1 MHRRLSWLAI
11 LLLAVTTV
19 ACATAS
25 SRPADLVAGAVQAMG
40 GADAL
45 AQVKTVWM
53 KGTVRQWEPEQSMV
67 PGGEMRLAGD
77 STFEV
82 LADVAA
88 RATRI
93 DWVRAFQDPA
103 PRSFTFSEIV
113 TPEAGY
119 VAGIDS
125 NLRTRQSLDANPPAH
140 SMSGL
145 RLAATQREL
154 RRISPGLL
162 LAMLRDRDSVTVA
175 PEVTIGSTTYPAVE
189 YRVAGQTFTVLF
201 DRQTSLPARVRT
213 LDYDNIWGDVTYDVV
228 FADWRAVD
236 GVRLPMRRTYE
247 LNARTVQDVR
257 IDEVKLNAPVAAGRL
272 AIPPAFAVAAA
283 KPASGALVPY
293 QWVLRRQF
301 IGIYLD
307 SDQPGYDARGSQGL
321 RLVDL
326 APNVQHVVGGTH
338 NSLLVELAGYLV
350 VFDAPV
356 SDAQSNWVLSAAKQ
370 RYPGK
375 AVKYLVLTHHHMD
388 HAGGLRAYAAQG
400 ATLVVGKGA
409 GEHYRRVLAAP
420 FRRNPDM
427 GARDLT
433 ATPIVEV
440 ADRWAVSDGI
450 REVQAYPIENPHAAS
465 SLIGYVPDERLGFVT
480 DLWSPS
486 SAPLPAKLT
495 PAQASVVAA
504 VKKNGITPLRF
515 AGGHGGVG
523 DYEPLEALDGQ

>member
-1 MHRRLSWLAI
+1 
-11 LLLAVTTV
+11 
-19 ACATAS
+19 
-25 SRPADLVAGAVQAMG
+25 
-40 GADAL
+40 
-45 AQVKTVWM
+45 
-53 KGTVRQWEPEQSMV
+53 
-67 PGGEMRLAGD
+67 
-77 STFEV
+77 
-82 LADVAA
+82 
-88 RATRI
+88 
-93 DWVRAFQDPA
+93 
-103 PRSFTFSEIV
+103 
-113 TPEAGY
+113 
-119 VAGIDS
+119 
-125 NLRTRQSLDANPPAH
+125 
-140 SMSGL
+140 
-145 RLAATQREL
+145 
-154 RRISPGLL
+154 
-162 LAMLRDRDSVTVA
+162 
-175 PEVTIGSTTYPAVE
+175 
-189 YRVAGQTFTVLF
+189 
-201 DRQTSLPARVRT
+201 
-213 LDYDNIWGDVTYDVV
+213 
-228 FADWRAVD
+228 
-236 GVRLPMRRTYE
+236 
-247 LNARTVQDVR
+247 
-257 IDEVKLNAPVAAGRL
+257 VAAGRL
-272 AIPPAFAVAAA
+272 AIPPAFAAAAA
-283 KPASGALVPY
+283 KPAAGAQVPY

-307 SDQPGYDARGSQGL
+307 SEQPGYDARVSQGL

-356 SDAQSNWVLSAAKQ
+356 SDAQSNWLLNAAKQ

-409 GEHYRRVLAAP
+409 GEHFRRVLAAP

-450 REVQAYPIENPHAAS
+450 REVQAYLIENPHAAS

-486 SAPLPAKLT
+486 SAPLPAKIT
-495 PAQASVVAA
+495 PPLASVVAA
-504 VKKNGITPLRF
+504 VKKHGIIPLRF
-515 AGGHGGVG
+515 AGGHGGIG